1 MTKVNAQKF
10 VSLMPQKVP
19 VNDSIE
25 IFCKLDK
32 MEDEQKKTGKEIEW
46 ENLKKD
52 IEAREIKL

>member
-1 MTKVNAQKF
+1 MIRSK
-10 VSLMPQKVP
+10 S
-19 VNDSIE
+19 
-25 IFCKLDK
+25 FCKLDK